1 MLERADNGAFCL
13 IQAFLIRACCTQ
25 AQAGHEDRTDRQPN
39 RHSQLTTKHTDTL
52 DGPLQPGRRS
62 AALHLTYPHRS
73 ITSQGERD
81 VELQRSLDVP
91 SLVSRGRDALT
102 ACATRRESI
111 PGGSVAASMPPHGP
125 AGGKGIAPANL
136 VEC

>member
-1 MLERADNGAFCL
+1 MSREGGRA
-13 IQAFLIRACCTQ
+13 RA
-25 AQAGHEDRTDRQPN
+25 
-39 RHSQLTTKHTDTL
+39 
-52 DGPLQPGRRS
+52 LQPGRRS
-62 AALHLTYPHRS
+62 AAFHLTYPHRS

-81 VELQRSLDVP
+81 IELQRNLDVP
-91 SLVSRGRDALT
+91 SRAGRGRDALT
-102 ACATRRESI
+102 ACGTRRESI